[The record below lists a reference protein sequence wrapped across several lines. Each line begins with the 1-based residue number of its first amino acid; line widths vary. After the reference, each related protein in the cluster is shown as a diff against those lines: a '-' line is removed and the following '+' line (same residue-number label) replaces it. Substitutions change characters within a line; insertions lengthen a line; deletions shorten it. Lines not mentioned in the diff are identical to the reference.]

1 MPTARAVARD
11 VSVVAHVKELVHQRE
26 RATWRNLPIHV
37 PTQVLTGD
45 DRPPALR
52 GVTCATIAS
61 ALAAVEASAGTRWT
75 TSKAPS
81 SSSSAVAAAQ
91 RGEIRDVG
99 GGNLIV
105 TLN

>member
-1 MPTARAVARD
+1 L
-11 VSVVAHVKELVHQRE
+11 KELVYQRE

-61 ALAAVEASAGTRWT
+61 ALAALAAVEASAGTRWT

-81 SSSSAVAAAQ
+81 SSSSTAAAAQ